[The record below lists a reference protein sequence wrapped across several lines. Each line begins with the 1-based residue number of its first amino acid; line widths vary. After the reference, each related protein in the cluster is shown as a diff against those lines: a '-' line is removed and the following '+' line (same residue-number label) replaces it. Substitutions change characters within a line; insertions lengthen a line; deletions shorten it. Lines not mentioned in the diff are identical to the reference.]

1 MLGRRSERKKQV
13 RNAGKKK
20 LKKSDETG

>member
-13 RNAGKKK
+13 RNTGKKK